1 MSTKNVGEFEAEAS
15 QEVFGW
21 PTFQVLKHLGGHA
34 VCTNIGKKVSG
45 MIAHTHTPQSILA
58 TTLDPRLLKSQN
70 CSHIFKNEFIALG
83 VIMKRKNQLEYSAFF
98 RKKSICLPQGC
109 SFKISSRAETDIFC
123 QNLALQLS
131 CYCQSQVKLYKS
143 KNSWNRKI
151 SNVKAVPLPF
161 NNFLFMKIFLSQPIF

>member
-1 MSTKNVGEFEAEAS
+1 M
-15 QEVFGW
+15 
-21 PTFQVLKHLGGHA
+21 
-34 VCTNIGKKVSG
+34 CTNIGKEVSG

-83 VIMKRKNQLEYSAFF
+83 VIMKRKNQLEFSAFF
-98 RKKSICLPQGC
+98 SRKRSICLPQGC

-143 KNSWNRKI
+143 KNRKNFI
-151 SNVKAVPLPF
+151 NPKIHENKQCKSRPAPFYKSSLFENIFVTTHGLTPAHFSPPKTLPTC
-161 NNFLFMKIFLSQPIF
+161 KHECST

>member
-1 MSTKNVGEFEAEAS
+1 MTELDLAVLARAG
-15 QEVFGW
+15 VF
-21 PTFQVLKHLGGHA
+21 
-34 VCTNIGKKVSG
+34 NGKG
-45 MIAHTHTPQSILA
+45 NLTTPLMIAHTHTPQSILA

-161 NNFLFMKIFLSQPIF
+161 NNFLFMKIFLSQPMV

>member
-1 MSTKNVGEFEAEAS
+1 MTELDLAVLGRAG
-15 QEVFGW
+15 VF
-21 PTFQVLKHLGGHA
+21 
-34 VCTNIGKKVSG
+34 NGKG
-45 MIAHTHTPQSILA
+45 NLTTPLMIAHTHTPQSILA

-83 VIMKRKNQLEYSAFF
+83 VIMKRKNQLQYSIFEAEKPAGVFSFF

-109 SFKISSRAETDIFC
+109 SFKFSSRAETDIFC

-151 SNVKAVPLPF
+151 SDVKAVPLSF
-161 NNFLFMKIFLSQPIF
+161 TNFLLMKIFLSQPMV

>member
-15 QEVFGW
+15 QEVCGW

-34 VCTNIGKKVSG
+34 VCTNIGKEVSG

-83 VIMKRKNQLEYSAFF
+83 VIMKRKKQLEYSAFEAEKPAGVF
-98 RKKSICLPQGC
+98 SFFC
-109 SFKISSRAETDIFC
+109 SQKIYLFATR
-123 QNLALQLS
+123 LQ
-131 CYCQSQVKLYKS
+131 
-143 KNSWNRKI
+143 
-151 SNVKAVPLPF
+151 F
-161 NNFLFMKIFLSQPIF
+161 